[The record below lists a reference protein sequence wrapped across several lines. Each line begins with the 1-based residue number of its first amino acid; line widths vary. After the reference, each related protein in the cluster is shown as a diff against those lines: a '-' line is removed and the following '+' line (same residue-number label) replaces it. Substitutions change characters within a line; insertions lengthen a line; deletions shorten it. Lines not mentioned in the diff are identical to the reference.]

1 MTTKISII
9 GAGSG
14 AFSLSMI
21 RDICLT
27 PNLAG
32 STVSLMD
39 IDPERLDAAYSVCR
53 RYAEEVGFEVVLE
66 KTLDLRPALQN
77 AEFVINTA
85 LVAGHHRLREGWA
98 IARRHGFNWGGSFHI
113 LYDEPFWINYY
124 QFRLFES
131 LVEDILEICP
141 KAYLLLVAN
150 PVLAGITYLA
160 RRYPEARIVGLC
172 HGFSEIY
179 RIAELLGLD
188 REGLTFEIPGV
199 NHFVWCTRLYHNGR
213 DVFPMLD
220 RWIEEEA
227 PGLWAAA
234 RGDRGGFGPKY
245 ADLYRRFGAIPIGDT
260 AHWSGASW
268 PLWYHSDEALERK
281 WLPEGKPE
289 AGWNGYFAHVEA
301 NAADFRRLAAE
312 DPVRFG
318 ANPNAKVTD
327 IFPPKLSGEPMIPI
341 VESIACDI
349 PRVII
354 GNIQNKGDFV
364 PGIPRDFEVE
374 IPTLVS
380 KRGIQGIQTGGL
392 PPALLAHALRDRVAP
407 VNLELE
413 AYRKG
418 SRELLMQLMLMDP
431 WARSLEQVR
440 SFVEE
445 VLALPYH
452 GELREH
458 YA

>member
-21 RDICLT
+21 KDICLT

-32 STVSLMD
+32 STVSMMD
-39 IDPERLDAAYSVCR
+39 IDLPRLEAAYDVCR
-53 RYAEEVGFEVVLE
+53 RYAQEVGFDMRLE
-66 KTLDLRPALQN
+66 KTLDRRASLDG

-85 LVAGHHRLREGWA
+85 LAAAHDRLREGWS
-98 IARRHGFNWGGSFHI
+98 IAGRHGYNWGASFHVF
-113 LYDEPFWINYY
+113 YDEPFWVNFY
-124 QFRLFES
+124 QLKLMES
-131 LVEDILEICP
+131 IVEDMLELCP
-141 KAYLLLVAN
+141 DAYLLLVAN
-150 PVLAGITYLA
+150 PVLAGITHLA
-160 RRYPEARIVGLC
+160 QRYPEARVVGLC
-172 HGFSEIY
+172 HGFSGIY
-179 RIAELLGLD
+179 RVAQILGLD

-199 NHFVWCTRLYHNGR
+199 NHFVWCTRLYHRGR
-213 DVFPMLD
+213 DVFPILD

-227 PGLWAAA
+227 PRFWSEGVKTGSLS
-234 RGDRGGFGPKY
+234 PKIV
-245 ADLYRRFGAIPIGDT
+245 DLYKRFGAIAKGDT

-268 PLWYHSDEALERK
+268 PLWYHSDEETEKRWGEDPA
-281 WLPEGKPE
+281 
-289 AGWNGYFAHVEA
+289 AGWNGYFSHVER
-301 NAADFRRLAAE
+301 NASDFQRIAH
-312 DPVRFG
+312 DPSI
-318 ANPNAKVTD
+318 KVTE
-327 IFPPKLSGEPMIPI
+327 FYPPELSGEPMVPI
-341 VESIACDI
+341 VESISCDI

-380 KRGIQGIQTGGL
+380 RRGIQGIRTGGL
-392 PPALLAHALRDRVAP
+392 PAPLVAHALRDRVAP

-413 AYRKG
+413 AYNTG
-418 SRELLMQLMLMDP
+418 SKELLTQLILMDP
-431 WARSLEQVR
+431 WSRSLAQAK

-452 GELREH
+452 EELRQH
-458 YA
+458 YR

>member
-39 IDPERLDAAYSVCR
+39 IDPDRLDVAHSVCQ
-53 RYAEEVGFEVVLE
+53 RYAQELGFELMLE
-66 KTLDLRPALQN
+66 KTLDRRHSLRD

-85 LVAGHHRLREGWA
+85 LVAGHQRLREGWA
-98 IARRHGFNWGGSFHI
+98 IAQRYGFNWGGSFHVM
-113 LYDEPFWINYY
+113 YDEPFWINFY
-124 QFRLFES
+124 QLRLFES
-131 LVEDILEICP
+131 IIEDMLEICP
-141 KAYLLLVAN
+141 EAYLLLVAN
-150 PVLAGITYLA
+150 PVLAGITYLTRMYPMA
-160 RRYPEARIVGLC
+160 RLVGLC
-172 HGFSEIY
+172 HGFGDVY
-179 RIAELLGLD
+179 RVAETLGLG

-213 DVFPMLD
+213 DVFPILD
-220 RWIEEEA
+220 RWIAEEA
-227 PGLWAAA
+227 PRLRNEGKRAGSLP
-234 RGDRGGFGPKY
+234 PKTV
-245 ADLYRRFGAIPIGDT
+245 DLYQRFGAIPIGDT

-268 PLWYHSDEALERK
+268 PLWYHSDEATERR
-281 WLPEGKPE
+281 WMEEP
-289 AGWNGYFAHVEA
+289 ATGWNGYFTHVEK
-301 NAADFRRLAAE
+301 NAADFKYIARSDR
-312 DPVRFG
+312 DPVV
-318 ANPNAKVTD
+318 KVTEY
-327 IFPPKLSGEPMIPI
+327 FPPRVSGEPMIPI
-341 VESIACDI
+341 VESISCDI

-354 GNIQNKGDFV
+354 GNIQNRGDFV

-413 AYRKG
+413 AYRRG
-418 SRELLMQLMLMDP
+418 SKELLTQLIMMDP
-431 WARSLEQVR
+431 WARSVGQVQA
-440 SFVEE
+440 FVDE

-458 YA
+458 YR